1 MMVGQPVF
9 LNLLLFVGT
18 NKTYM
23 KNVFGF
29 YVTLTRSRN
38 KVKLTFITFI
48 NRKKLVKQQSK
59 LIIQSKKENPIL
71 IVLDSL
77 QFGPVII

>member
-9 LNLLLFVGT
+9 LNSLLFVGT

-29 YVTLTRSRN
+29 YVTLTRSHN
-38 KVKLTFITFI
+38 KVKLAFITFI
-48 NRKKLVKQQSK
+48 NRK
-59 LIIQSKKENPIL
+59 N
-71 IVLDSL
+71 
-77 QFGPVII
+77 